1 MTNFTCTLLPL
12 APSLSL
18 SLPLQDANGVYC
30 LCTQCSGKSIDVSC
44 IGYFR
49 PLLVTLGTE
58 SSSHIATVPSTI
70 VNQVISVGAALC
82 RRTLELIAERDWVV
96 CIDALC
102 DTNSFILSFKST
114 ILTVSL

>member
-1 MTNFTCTLLPL
+1 VCSCLLFFL
-12 APSLSL
+12 HVLS
-18 SLPLQDANGVYC
+18 V
-30 LCTQCSGKSIDVSC
+30 VSC

-70 VNQVISVGAALC
+70 VNQLLADVCSPDSIKNLNSLPNEKVISVGAALC